1 MAVQYEMLGQMLVD
15 MELISDQQLNQALF
29 EQSQSGEKLGQILIQ
44 QGIVSEAQLME
55 TLEYILGIPQVR
67 ISNIDIDPEAVKL
80 VSPNIIE
87 HYKLLPLCKDQ
98 GTITVAMADPL
109 NQQAIDDTRMSSGL
123 EVMPLIAS
131 VMELDIAIQQY
142 MAFNPD
148 PNMERLIGEFSK
160 PRSTDNKKR
169 DFQLFSMDYD
179 APIIRMVNS
188 ILTQAVHGRCSDIH
202 IEPQENSIRVRF
214 RMDGELHEV
223 MTLPISSEAAIIS
236 RIKIMAGMD
245 IAEKRIPQDGRF
257 RMDFDSREVDFR
269 VSTLPAFYGEKM
281 VLRILD
287 RKNVITQV
295 ERLGLS
301 FPNYR
306 KLRFLSQRL
315 FGMILITGP
324 TGSGKT
330 TTLYSMLSEINSDN
344 KNIITLED
352 PVEYSLPGIN
362 QVQVNPKAGL
372 SFAKGLRSSLRQD
385 PDVIMLGEIRDQET
399 AKMAVQAA
407 LTGHLMISTLHT
419 NSAAGALA
427 RLSDMG
433 IENFLISSAL
443 SGVVAQ
449 RLVRKLCPNCRIKY
463 ILDKDTAIKLKQP
476 DLAGQIFY
484 RPGGCN
490 MCRHLGYAGRLALH
504 EILLAGSRIR
514 TSIYIGNTAENTIQD
529 IALEEG
535 MITILQDGIA
545 KAQDGL
551 TSLEE
556 VLKSVLLEGED
567 NGD

>member
-160 PRSTDNKKR
+160 PRSTDKKKR

-257 RMDFDSREVDFR
+257 RMEFDSREVDFR

-301 FPNYR
+301 YPNYR

-372 SFAKGLRSSLRQD
+372 SFAKGLRSALRQD

-463 ILDKDTAIKLKQP
+463 ILDTDTAIKLKQP

-504 EILLAGSRIR
+504 EILLAGSRIK